1 LLALGVLVALLGGEG
16 VADFASLVIVEM
28 GLNEIVAAMIFV
40 VLLA

>member
-1 LLALGVLVALLGGEG
+1 LLALGVLVALRGEG